1 MHGADRHRVRC
12 HGYTV
17 MGQKK
22 LCMVLIDGLGY
33 WDKVQMSQ
41 TVLKLMEI
49 NISVFGHSKMGVDPS
64 QGERPKFYS
73 RLDMNPGD
81 ASS

>member
-1 MHGADRHRVRC
+1 
-12 HGYTV
+12 
-17 MGQKK
+17 
-22 LCMVLIDGLGY
+22 
-33 WDKVQMSQ
+33 MSQ

-49 NISVFGHSKMGVDPS
+49 NISLFGHSKMGVDPPPPPP

>member
-1 MHGADRHRVRC
+1 
-12 HGYTV
+12 
-17 MGQKK
+17 
-22 LCMVLIDGLGY
+22 
-33 WDKVQMSQ
+33 MSQ

-49 NISVFGHSKMGVDPS
+49 NISVFGHSKMGVDPP
-64 QGERPKFYS
+64 QGERPKCYS

>member
-1 MHGADRHRVRC
+1 
-12 HGYTV
+12 
-17 MGQKK
+17 
-22 LCMVLIDGLGY
+22 
-33 WDKVQMSQ
+33 MSQ
-41 TVLKLMEI
+41 TVLRLMEI
-49 NISVFGHSKMGVDPS
+49 NISVFGHIDPP